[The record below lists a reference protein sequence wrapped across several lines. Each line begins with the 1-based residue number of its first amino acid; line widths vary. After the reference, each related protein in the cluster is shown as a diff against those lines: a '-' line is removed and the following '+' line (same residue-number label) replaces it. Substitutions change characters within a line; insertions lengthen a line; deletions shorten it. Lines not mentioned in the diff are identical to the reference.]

1 MRKSIGSCLALTFL
15 LADAASAQ
23 NLSGDWGN
31 ICGGN
36 LRFQE
41 RPGVVEFDCDNLD
54 FHHHFS
60 GGFEGGARKSV
71 KGSIGRRQVSTGC
84 QLGPI
89 PAHIEVVDDH
99 HVVYDQGNWPVG
111 LRSNCPSWRWHA
123 GLEETVTFVV
133 RT

>member
-1 MRKSIGSCLALTFL
+1 MRISIGSFLALTFL
-15 LADAASAQ
+15 VADAASAQ
-23 NLSGDWGN
+23 NLSGNWGN

-41 RPGVVEFDCDNLD
+41 RPGVVEFDCDNVD

-71 KGSIGRRQVSTGC
+71 RGSIIRRQVATGC

-89 PAHIEVVDDH
+89 PAHITVVDDH

-111 LRSNCPSWRWHA
+111 CGLTAPA
-123 GLEETVTFVV
+123 GGGTQDWK
-133 RT
+133 RP